1 MKYVPKYVISFLSLH
16 VATAKV
22 MLPGVH
28 LKFARFPLFRLIR
41 HYLKSLNLEGIRRIF
56 NSRYSF
62 YFKFHQRRSLW
73 EPREMSWAERE
84 IGKNVESEGEY
95 SSSIALCQSSPS
107 TIPLN
112 HEKKKICNLKI
123 LWKYFVEIFFLIFCF
138 FFLKKCNIFDNIFH
152 FILFFALN
160 YTHCTI
166 L

>member
-112 HEKKKICNLKI
+112 HEKKKNLQFENFMK
-123 LWKYFVEIFFLIFCF
+123 IFCG
-138 FFLKKCNIFDNIFH
+138 NIFSN
-152 FILFFALN
+152 ILFLFFEKM
-160 YTHCTI
+160 
-166 L
+166 

>member
-41 HYLKSLNLEGIRRIF
+41 HYLKSLNFEGIRRIF
-56 NSRYSF
+56 NSRYSL

-73 EPREMSWAERE
+73 EPREISWAERE

-112 HEKKKICNLKI
+112 HEKKKFAIWKFYENI
-123 LWKYFVEIFFLIFCF
+123 LWKYFF
-138 FFLKKCNIFDNIFH
+138 
-152 FILFFALN
+152 
-160 YTHCTI
+160 
-166 L
+166 